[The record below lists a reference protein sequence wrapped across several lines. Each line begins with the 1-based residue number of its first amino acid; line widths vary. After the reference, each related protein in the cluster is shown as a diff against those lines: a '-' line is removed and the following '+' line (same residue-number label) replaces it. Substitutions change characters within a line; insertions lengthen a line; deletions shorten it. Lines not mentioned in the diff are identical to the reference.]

1 MVKKKSFTT
10 VSGFFNFLNCVQQE
24 NMSNILNIHYVHLQK
39 TWRSLETVTMKYDG
53 MSLISPAFSQSL
65 PHEVRFLAA
74 KTGPQPSE
82 SMMKVSKFGLSSDTS
97 ASTKSPMVGRLC
109 SMPVTH
115 THTNTGIRGCLQ
127 AARSGTRISLLFSIT
142 ASHFI
147 HAFLSAEIFL
157 IWCQRSDH
165 KKGKEK
171 PFVFWDPLKQVLH
184 FFFPN

>member
-1 MVKKKSFTT
+1 MKIFRNRDYEIWRHVFDFSSVLSIFASWSSFPCSQNWPST
-10 VSGFFNFLNCVQQE
+10 LR
-24 NMSNILNIHYVHLQK
+24 VHDEGLKVWVELRHERVHKVPDGGPSLQH
-39 TWRSLETVTMKYDG
+39 
-53 MSLISPAFSQSL
+53 AC
-65 PHEVRFLAA
+65 H
-74 KTGPQPSE
+74 
-82 SMMKVSKFGLSSDTS
+82 
-97 ASTKSPMVGRLC
+97 
-109 SMPVTH
+109 TH